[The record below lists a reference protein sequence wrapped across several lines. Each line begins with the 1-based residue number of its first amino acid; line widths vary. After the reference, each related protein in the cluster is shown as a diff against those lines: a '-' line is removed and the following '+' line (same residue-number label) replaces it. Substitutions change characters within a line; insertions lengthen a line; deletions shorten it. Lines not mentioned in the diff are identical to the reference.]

1 MTKPSD
7 LAKAQH
13 NLALQ
18 RAAEE
23 RRQRALEM
31 LDEHPDLHCALF
43 ADEYSLRDTVIL
55 ALSPWFHDIQQT
67 ISCECRSSK
76 DKCYPYV
83 FPEMPGSTKV
93 H

>member
-1 MTKPSD
+1 VTKPSD

-18 RAAEE
+18 RVAEE
-23 RRQRALEM
+23 RRQRTLEM
-31 LDEHPDLHCALF
+31 LDEHPDLHCALL
-43 ADEYSLRDTVIL
+43 ADEYSLRDSVVL
-55 ALSPWFHDIQQT
+55 AVSLRFHDIQQT
-67 ISCECRSSK
+67 VSCECRIPK

-83 FPEMPGSTKV
+83 FPEMHGSRKV